1 MKKFFSASAL
11 WLHPGLAITRII
23 VGLFMIYHGWEVFD
37 AEKMKGYLDWDSFK
51 GFSSPSA
58 MVYMGKIAELVGGIL
73 FCLGLLTRLAAV
85 MIAVTM
91 LYISFFVGDG
101 RVWYEEQHPFLFVL
115 LAMVF
120 FFCGPGNFSLDKII
134 SKSMR

>member
-1 MKKFFSASAL
+1 MKKFFSASPL
-11 WLHPGLAITRII
+11 WLQPGLAIIRII

-51 GFSSPSA
+51 GFSSPSV

-73 FCLGLLTRLAAV
+73 LCLGLFTRLAAL

-115 LAMVF
+115 LAMIF
-120 FFCGPGNFSLDKII
+120 FFYGPGNFSLDRII
-134 SKSMR
+134 FKK